1 MPIPILSRMIH
12 GRTIGLLAAVA
23 LAIAVFGGCGSDNG
37 GGKRLS
43 RSTASQLT
51 ATLDR
56 VEQDVNAGN
65 CEAAATQTR
74 ALVERTGSLPG
85 NTNADLRA
93 ALVEGADR
101 LQALVTERC
110 AAATTGPTGTTQTE
124 TTPQSGSSGP
134 TGEENPGK
142 QEKQKGPKKETT
154 KGPKGPKHEQSGTEG
169 QSQTPTTGGDGQD
182 NLGSGG
188 AEP

>member
-1 MPIPILSRMIH
+1 MSH
-12 GRTIGLLAAVA
+12 GCTIGLLAAAA
-23 LAIAVFGGCGSDNG
+23 LAVAVFGGCGSDNG

-56 VEQDVNAGN
+56 VEQDVNTGN
-65 CEAAATQTR
+65 CEAAATQTA

-85 NTNADLRA
+85 KTDADLRA
-93 ALVEGADR
+93 ALVEGANR
-101 LQALVTERC
+101 LRALVTERC

-124 TTPQSGSSGP
+124 TTPQTGSSGP
-134 TGEENPGK
+134 TGEENPKK
-142 QEKQKGPKKETT
+142 QEKQKGPKKE
-154 KGPKGPKHEQSGTEG
+154 KPKGPKHEQSDE
-169 QSQTPTTGGDGQD
+169 SQTPTTGGDGQD

-188 AEP
+188 AKP